1 MRTHQCSR
9 PGDSHPSNLN
19 NMKGVP
25 ANQKKDI
32 FSPFL
37 KTVFPPLPN
46 KFAPELYH
54 GQAREYTQ
62 EHVTVKVPTNSDRTH
77 FKWTR

>member
-1 MRTHQCSR
+1 MRTHQCING
-9 PGDSHPSNLN
+9 GDNNTSNPSN
-19 NMKGVP
+19 MKAVP

-32 FSPFL
+32 FTPFL
-37 KTVFPPLPN
+37 KTVFPPPPN

-54 GQAREYTQ
+54 GQAREFTS